1 MDEAFIECLEK
12 KDLEYITVKEI
23 CEKAGVNRS
32 TFYLHYETIADLL
45 NECIEYTHNKCF
57 EKYTLELANVKQRLA
72 SGNTEDLFFISPQYL
87 KPFLEFVRENKRLF
101 KTILLNPTV
110 FNTDNTFLRLFDE
123 VFSPA
128 MDKFHVAKQQ
138 KPYVIRFYLGGIIA
152 VVEEWIK
159 NDCAESIEF
168 ITEICMRCVI
178 PSGEENFNTPGDIQ
192 NERDG

>member
-12 KDLEYITVKEI
+12 KDFEYITVKEI

-57 EKYTLELANVKQRLA
+57 EKYTLELANVKKRLA
-72 SGNTEDLFFISPQYL
+72 SGNMEDLVFISPQYL

-110 FNTDNTFLRLFDE
+110 FNTDNTFLRLFNE

-159 NDCAESIEF
+159 KDCAESIEF
-168 ITEICMRCVI
+168 IMEICMRCVI

-192 NERDG
+192 NERNG